1 MNLFSLAYVFCIKL
15 KEGDYLKNRFEALKD
30 VSFIDRNVS
39 KKKLLKMNLVGYTFI
54 FPWLIGFVAFMLYPL
69 LMSLYYSLTNYT
81 IVGSPEWVGLQNYI
95 TIIFSDEKFWM
106 SLKVTF
112 FYVLFA
118 VPLRLSCALALA
130 MLFKKARPMTNF
142 YRAAYYVPSI
152 LGGSVAIA
160 VVWRQLFGSQGA
172 FNDILMSLGLLSS
185 RISWIGNPDTAI
197 WTLILLAAW
206 QFGSP
211 MIIFLAGLKQI
222 PNSLYEAAEIDGAS
236 KWQQFIRVTIPLLT
250 PVIFFNLLMQ
260 MVRLFLMFTQ
270 AFIITDGGPLNTTLV
285 YALYLYRKGIS
296 YGHLGYGSALAWI
309 ILVILTVATIIIFK
323 TSNKWVYYEA

>member
-1 MNLFSLAYVFCIKL
+1 MN
-15 KEGDYLKNRFEALKD
+15 NQFEVLKD
-30 VSFIDRNVS
+30 VSSFDSQIN
-39 KKKLLKMNLVGYTFI
+39 KKKLLKQNIEGYTFI
-54 FPWLIGFVAFMLYPL
+54 LPWLIGFGAFMLYPL
-69 LMSLYYSLTNYT
+69 LMSLYYSFTKYN
-81 IVGSPEWVGLQNYI
+81 IAGSPAWIGMQNYI
-95 TIIFSDEKFWM
+95 EILFHDDRFWQ

-112 FYVLFA
+112 FYVFFA
-118 VPLRLSCALALA
+118 VPLRLAAALALA
-130 MLFKKARPMTNF
+130 LLFKKARPLTNF

-172 FNDILMSLGLLSS
+172 INDILRAIGIVQQ
-185 RISWIGNPDTAI
+185 RTSWIGTPDTAM

-222 PNSLYEAAEIDGAS
+222 PNSFYEAAEIDGAS
-236 KWQQFIRVTIPLLT
+236 KLQQFTSVTIPLLT

-270 AFIITDGGPLNTTLV
+270 AFIITNGGPLNRTFV
-285 YALYLYRKGIS
+285 YALYLYRTGIR
-296 YGHLGYGSALAWI
+296 YGQLGYSSALAWI
-309 ILVILTVATIIIFK
+309 ILIILTVATIIIFK
-323 TSNKWVYYEA
+323 TSNKWVFYQS

>member
-1 MNLFSLAYVFCIKL
+1 LN
-15 KEGDYLKNRFEALKD
+15 NRFELLKD
-30 VSFIDRNVS
+30 VTMLDHRSMSTRKFI
-39 KKKLLKMNLVGYTFI
+39 KTNLVGYTFI
-54 FPWLIGFVAFMLYPL
+54 LPWLIGFVAFMLYPL
-69 LMSLYYSLTNYT
+69 SMSLYYSFTKYT
-81 IVGSPEWVGLQNYI
+81 IIGSPEWVGLKNYI
-95 TIIFSDEKFWM
+95 TIFLTDEKFWS

-112 FYVLFA
+112 FYVVFA
-118 VPLRLSCALALA
+118 VPLRLAAALALA
-130 MLFKKARPMTNF
+130 LLFKKARPLTNF

-152 LGGSVAIA
+152 LGGSVAIS

-172 FNDILMSLGLLSS
+172 FNDILMALGFIT
-185 RISWIGNPDTAI
+185 RRTSWIGNPDTAI

-211 MIIFLAGLKQI
+211 MIVFLAGLKQI
-222 PNSLYEAAEIDGAS
+222 PNSLYEAARIDGAGP
-236 KWQQFIRVTIPLLT
+236 WQQFTKVTIPLLT

-270 AFIITDGGPLNTTLV
+270 AFIITNGGPLDRTLV

-323 TSNKWVYYEA
+323 TSNKWVYYES